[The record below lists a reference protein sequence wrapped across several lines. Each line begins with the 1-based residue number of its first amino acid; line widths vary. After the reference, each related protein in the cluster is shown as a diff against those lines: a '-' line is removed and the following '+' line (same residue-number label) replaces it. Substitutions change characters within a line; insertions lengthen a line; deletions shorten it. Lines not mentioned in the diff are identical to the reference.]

1 MIPLLFAPG
10 LNNGGIGITAVKG
23 VIHITYQEK
32 HIREF
37 KIRSCFGGGEEAV
50 NRRIEGGGLRT
61 KRPMKLITFISVKIT
76 GFYILFYSC
85 LACFFGICLH
95 VALMTIPEDRP
106 KLVGRS
112 NRPSE

>member
-50 NRRIEGGGLRT
+50 NRRIEGGGAEDKKANEIDNVYFSQNHWFLH
-61 KRPMKLITFISVKIT
+61 P
-76 GFYILFYSC
+76 ILFLLGLLLWYLPPC
-85 LACFFGICLH
+85 CPH
-95 VALMTIPEDRP
+95 DHP
-106 KLVGRS
+106 
-112 NRPSE
+112 

>member
-50 NRRIEGGGLRT
+50 KVDDHAGDEAEALPLLRHRT
-61 KRPMKLITFISVKIT
+61 L
-76 GFYILFYSC
+76 
-85 LACFFGICLH
+85 
-95 VALMTIPEDRP
+95 
-106 KLVGRS
+106 
-112 NRPSE
+112 